1 MKKLLMGLGLI
12 VLLAGCASQDNGMGG
27 TGDESNES
35 NQSMKTDTYNNTD
48 TSPPSDQF
56 LNGVN
61 SSSAAPA
68 PSGSEPGQ
76 GVP

>member
-12 VLLAGCASQDNGMGG
+12 ALLAGCASQNNGMGG
-27 TGDESNES
+27 TSDES
-35 NQSMKTDTYNNTD
+35 NQSMQTGTY
-48 TSPPSDQF
+48 SSAPPPGDQF

-61 SSSAAPA
+61 SSAPIAPTTPA
-68 PSGSEPGQ
+68 PSGAEPGQ

>member
-12 VLLAGCASQDNGMGG
+12 ALLAGCASQDNGMGG
-27 TGDESNES
+27 AGDES
-35 NQSMKTDTYNNTD
+35 NQSMQSGTYNSNQG
-48 TSPPSDQF
+48 DQF
-56 LNGVN
+56 LNGTETP
-61 SSSAAPA
+61 APPPATPA

>member
-12 VLLAGCASQDNGMGG
+12 ALLAGCASQDNGMGG
-27 TGDESNES
+27 TSDES
-35 NQSMKTDTYNNTD
+35 NQSMKTDTYNNK
-48 TSPPSDQF
+48 SSDQF
-56 LNGVN
+56 QNN
-61 SSSAAPA
+61 ATSSSTA